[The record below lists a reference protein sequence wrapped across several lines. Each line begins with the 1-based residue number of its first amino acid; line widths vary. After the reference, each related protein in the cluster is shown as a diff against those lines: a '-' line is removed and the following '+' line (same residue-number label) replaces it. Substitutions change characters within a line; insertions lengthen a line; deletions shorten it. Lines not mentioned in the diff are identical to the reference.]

1 MIIACENCHKKFKLD
16 ASRISKAGSRVKCSQ
31 CRHVFTAYRPAANN
45 RSAHSP
51 EAEFQIPSQP
61 PKGAAP
67 PFPAQY
73 EKHERSG
80 KKKSR
85 SCKIISVSNQ
95 KGGVAKTSTCLNL
108 GNALSLSMKRVL
120 LIDFDV
126 QSNLTISLGYRN
138 TRSFYDAFHSN
149 IDLSELIIKT
159 KFPGLF
165 LLPSSRDMV
174 LLNKKLFGSKD
185 YEFIL
190 KNQLDSIKS
199 QYDYILIDTPPSIDF
214 FTINALTAA
223 DLVIVPCLCEYLSM
237 HGVNQIINF
246 IHMVKNKTNP
256 VVDYKILVNMFD
268 SRNAV
273 ATLMQSKLK
282 NTYRGKTFGTAIDFD
297 NAVKESQIVN
307 IPVIQYNKESCAG
320 RQYLN
325 LAREVMQS

>member
-1 MIIACENCHKKFKLD
+1 MIIACENCHKKFRLD
-16 ASRISKAGSRVKCSQ
+16 ASRINKAGSKVKCSQ
-31 CRHVFTAYRPAANN
+31 CRHVFTAYRPTQNDK
-45 RSAHSP
+45 SAHST
-51 EAEFQIPSQP
+51 EAEFQIPNQP
-61 PKGAAP
+61 PKGGTH
-67 PFPAQY
+67 PFPAQFEKY
-73 EKHERSG
+73 ERFE
-80 KKKSR
+80 KKNPR
-85 SCKIISVSNQ
+85 TCKIISVSNQ

-108 GNALSLSMKRVL
+108 GNALSLLMKRVL

-138 TRSFYDAFHSN
+138 TRSFYDAVHSN

-174 LLNKKLFGSKD
+174 LLNKKLFGSND

-190 KNQLDSIKS
+190 KNQLNFLKNR
-199 QYDYILIDTPPSIDF
+199 YDYILIDTPPSIDF

-246 IHMVKNKTNP
+246 IHMVKSKTNP
-256 VVDYKILVNMFD
+256 DVAYKILVNMFD

-273 ATLMQSKLK
+273 SALMQSKLK

-307 IPVIQYNKESCAG
+307 IPVIQYNKESSAG

-325 LAREVMQS
+325 LAREVMHS